1 MRACQRFA
9 TNNDTS
15 GNPRRT
21 WVIYD
26 LTDGP
31 DACQDARIVSL
42 IDEGYGGMPDDAR
55 GLARLPDVF
64 LTPSFYREIVN
75 HFKRSHG

>member
-26 LTDGP
+26 LTDSH
-31 DACQDARIVSL
+31 DARIVSL

-55 GLARLPDVF
+55 GLVRLPDVF